1 MNVRFSENEIRFR
14 VTNDEFEKVSN
25 GEHLQLE
32 TIPMVFV
39 VQPALKTLEQAM
51 VMDLSC
57 GQVHLVIS
65 PEEIK
70 ALEARLPSRTGIE
83 KTLALAMGKSV
94 DVIFEVDVK
103 R

>member
-14 VTNDEFEKVSN
+14 VSKEEFEKLSI

-39 VQPALKTLEQAM
+39 AQPAKKTLEQAM
-51 VMDLSC
+51 VIDLSC

-65 PEEIK
+65 PEELQ
-70 ALEARLPSRTGIE
+70 ALAARLPSRTGIE
-83 KTLALAMGKSV
+83 KTLTLGMGKTV
-94 DVIFEVDVK
+94 NVIFEVDVK
-103 R
+103 N